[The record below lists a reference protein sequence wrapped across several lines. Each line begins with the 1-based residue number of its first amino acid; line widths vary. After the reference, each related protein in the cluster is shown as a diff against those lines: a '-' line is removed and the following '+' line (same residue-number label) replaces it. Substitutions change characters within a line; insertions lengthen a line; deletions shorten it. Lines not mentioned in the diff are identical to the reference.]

1 MGIENMGLDLKEQ
14 DNLRVTTAGEAGY
27 RGAWDRDKS
36 VSGHEASREMVRD
49 AAINSAD
56 LDELT
61 DAVTRLENTANPDTV
76 TLEALARLRARID
89 EVIQRHQN

>member
-1 MGIENMGLDLKEQ
+1 
-14 DNLRVTTAGEAGY
+14 
-27 RGAWDRDKS
+27 
-36 VSGHEASREMVRD
+36 MVRD
-49 AAINSAD
+49 AAINRAD